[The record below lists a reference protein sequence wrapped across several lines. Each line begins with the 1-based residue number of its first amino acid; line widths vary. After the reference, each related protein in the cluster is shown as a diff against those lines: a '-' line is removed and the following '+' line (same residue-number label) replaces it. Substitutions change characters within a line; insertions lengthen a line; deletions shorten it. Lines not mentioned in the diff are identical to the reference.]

1 MNDIGIS
8 GANLSNMRLTDA
20 IGIKLLEMTGSTTK
34 SLPDA
39 IRDVM
44 KESMESLKSNILGA
58 DGDSGQ
64 PISRKQMEDML
75 DLMRRQNSLGEKIL
89 QASRN

>member
-1 MNDIGIS
+1 
-8 GANLSNMRLTDA
+8 
-20 IGIKLLEMTGSTTK
+20 
-34 SLPDA
+34 
-39 IRDVM
+39 M